1 VTPIRVVLA
10 TMPPLLGDIVRATL
24 ARDPDVEILVEVA
37 SHEAVARALAQSG
50 ADVAIL
56 GVAPGG
62 WSGLS
67 QLLRET
73 LAAYPR
79 LTIITLASD
88 GRSGYVYRMQPRGV
102 VIDDITPRSLV
113 QVIHANVGRDVH
125 PIVHPFSAE

>member
-24 ARDPDVEILVEVA
+24 ARDPDVEILAEVA
-37 SHEAVARALAQSG
+37 SHDAIAPAVDRSD

-56 GVAPGG
+56 GVSPGE

-67 QLLRET
+67 HVLRET
-73 LAAYPR
+73 LAAHPR
-79 LTIITLASD
+79 LIIIALASD

-102 VIDDITPRSLV
+102 VINDITPRSLV
-113 QVIHANVGRDVH
+113 QVIHANVDGDVH